1 MKDASQDT
9 ETLSDPTLAE
19 ASGEA
24 EAAKQEGGAGTPT
37 RAPPAA
43 TNAVSSVKKENVAP
57 ATVAGNV
64 TAPPSTPPFKKL
76 PISTT
81 PLRNKGSGNGQHNM
95 IPRTP
100 PSVKK
105 AVPIAALTPYN
116 MAWTIRAR
124 VSNKAPLRSFARDG
138 TDTSVF
144 TVELVDDLGS
154 TIEGTL
160 WAEFADEH
168 YDKLDEGKV
177 YLFSNGKVKPANRRY
192 SGLRSDYC
200 INFDTGSSISE
211 CDNQDVS
218 NMDAKA
224 DYVTIDRLPAFVGKK
239 ALVDVLGI
247 VMEVTPL
254 GSVKRKSDNTEL
266 NRRDVTLVDASSKT
280 VRVTFWGQ
288 LGEDLASLESME
300 APVISVTSCRVSDFD
315 GVSLSSVQRSK
326 VVIGDDIKDPAAAK
340 LRKWYDTIGNAASV
354 TPIGE
359 TLSMAARG
367 ESGGVSYTSMAA
379 LQSPPEGLP
388 PTDAKP
394 QPFMCSGAVVL
405 INSSQ
410 VFYYTATPE
419 NKFRKVTPVEDGWH
433 CEFDGKTYSRMVRR
447 YMLLIKMA
455 DSSGEAS
462 LNLFN
467 DEAEKLLG
475 MSADELHEL
484 REGDPGGELP
494 VLEKALW
501 TDWTLKV
508 QTRSKEYNG
517 QTKLRVNVMSM
528 QRTDYD
534 AESAR
539 MLAEI
544 AKLTAA

>member
-1 MKDASQDT
+1 MKDASQDS
-9 ETLSDPTLAE
+9 EIPSDPTLAK
-19 ASGEA
+19 ASSEA
-24 EAAKQEGGAGTPT
+24 EAVKEESGVSTPT
-37 RAPPAA
+37 KAASAA
-43 TNAVSSVKKENVAP
+43 TNADSAVKKENVAP
-57 ATVAGNV
+57 ATATGNV

-76 PISTT
+76 PSSTT
-81 PLRNKGSGNGQHNM
+81 PLRNKGSGTQQHNT

-138 TDTSVF
+138 ANTSVF
-144 TVELVDDLGS
+144 SVELVDDMGS

-160 WAEFADEH
+160 WAEFADEN
-168 YDKLDEGKV
+168 YDKLEEGKV

-192 SGLRSDYC
+192 SGVRSDYC

-211 CDNQDVS
+211 CESQDVS

-224 DYVTIDRLPAFVGKK
+224 DYVTIDRLPVFVGKK
-239 ALVDVLGI
+239 GLVDVLGI
-247 VMEVTPL
+247 VKEVTPL

-280 VRVTFWGQ
+280 VRLTFWGQ
-288 LGEDLASLESME
+288 LGEDLVSLEGME

-315 GVSLSSVQRSK
+315 GVSLSSVQRST
-326 VVIGDDIKDPAAAK
+326 VAIGDDIKDPAAAK
-340 LRKWYDTIGNAASV
+340 LRKWYDTVGSSASV
-354 TPIGE
+354 APIGE
-359 TLSMAARG
+359 TVSMAARG
-367 ESGGVSYTSMAA
+367 ESGGASYTTMAT

-388 PTDAKP
+388 PTDARP
-394 QPFMCSGAVVL
+394 QPFMCSGAVVF
-405 INSSQ
+405 INSNQ

-419 NKFRKVTPVEDGWH
+419 NKFRKVTPVGDGWH
-433 CEFDGKTYSRMVRR
+433 CEFDGKTYNKMVRR

-484 REGDPGGELP
+484 RESDPGGELP
-494 VLEKALW
+494 ALEKALW
-501 TDWTLKV
+501 SDWTLKV
-508 QTRSKEYNG
+508 TTRSKEYNG
-517 QTKLRVNVMSM
+517 QTKQRVNVMSM